1 MARTIEI
8 GDMITVGAL
17 AEKLSLPATTLI
29 GELFKNGVMATIN
42 EKIDFDTAQ
51 ILVGELGIE
60 VELVE
65 EDKAEADA
73 EVAVKRV
80 RELSDKA
87 EARPPV
93 VAVMGHVDHG
103 KTSLL
108 DVIRHEHVAAGEAGG
123 ITQHISAY
131 QVTHTGRTVT
141 FLDTPGHEAFAAL
154 REHGAHLTDVAVIV
168 VAADD
173 GIKPQTLEAIRFARK
188 AGVKIV
194 VAITK
199 MDKEGANP
207 DRVRQQLADQD
218 MIPEEWGGE
227 TVVVPVSSK
236 TKEGV
241 DKLLDMILLV
251 ADVEELKADVAVPGE
266 GLVIESHMEV
276 GRGPIAVAL
285 IEQGTLKQGDFVVAG
300 GTYAKVKV
308 LETTAGVQVK
318 SAGPS
323 TPVIIVG
330 FKALPEF
337 GDGFIV
343 VKNEKEARSKAIE
356 GAGLRGDSAN
366 NSGMTSGE
374 LIRLINQKTNQEEF
388 NIIVK
393 ADVQGS
399 LTSVIDSVKTLDTK
413 DVAIRVVGSGV
424 GTITENDIRMA
435 ATSGAVIY
443 GFHVDMPQN
452 IKQLAS
458 RDKVIVRLYKV
469 IYELIDDVRDSMSGL
484 LAPEEV
490 ITDVGRLIVRGVFKT
505 TKTDAICGGEVTKG
519 KLVMPAFANV
529 FRDDVQLASALP
541 VTNLKHG
548 PTDTKEVLEG
558 EMCGMSLATTSRV
571 DLQEGDRIELY
582 TREIRERTL

>member
-65 EDKAEADA
+65 EDKTETET
-73 EVAVKRV
+73 EVAIKRV

-87 EARPPV
+87 EPRPPV

-285 IEQGTLKQGDFVVAG
+285 IEQGTVKQGDFVVAG

-308 LETTAGVQVK
+308 LETTDGKQVK

-337 GDGFIV
+337 GHSFIV
-343 VKNEKEARSKAIE
+343 VKNEKEARSQSAE
-356 GAGLRGDSAN
+356 EAGLRGDSSN

-458 RDKVIVRLYKV
+458 RDKVTVRLYKV
-469 IYELIDDVRDSMSGL
+469 IYELIDDARESMSGL

-519 KLVMPAFANV
+519 KLVIPAFANV
-529 FRDDVQLASALP
+529 FRGDEQLASALP

-558 EMCGMSLATTSRV
+558 EMCGMSLSTTSRV
-571 DLQEGDRIELY
+571 DLQDGDRIELY